1 MSFDARLNA
10 NVYTT
15 RDLIGLAKIKAFGN
29 HSDVV
34 LQALIKLSQYE
45 DIYPETINELDKT
58 QKALK
63 ASNEALSKTINL
75 SGTIEEIKITK
86 F

>member
-34 LQALIKLSQYE
+34 LQALVRLAQYE
-45 DIYPETINELDKT
+45 DIYPETIQELDKT
-58 QKALK
+58 QKELK

-75 SGTIEEIKITK
+75 SGTIEEINITK

>member
-1 MSFDARLNA
+1 MSFDSRLNA

-15 RDLIGLAKIKAFGN
+15 QDLIGLAKIKAFGN

-34 LQALIKLSQYE
+34 LQALIKLYQYE
-45 DIYPETINELDKT
+45 EIYPATLKELDKT